1 MTRPTTPSRWTALA
15 FDGDNTY
22 ARDDVVGSLGPYAV
36 YEADETV
43 TDSFDGDVVGQ
54 FNYKALYGVSKNQGN
69 TEFAIVR
76 TGSYSDYGFGGFIY
90 QRNVGV
96 ALPTSGQATYS
107 GDYAALRDFD
117 GAGGLQYATG
127 DMSIAIDFDDFNS
140 GDAVRGSVSNRR
152 IYDTAGNDVTND
164 VLDTIN
170 AANGASLTAIPSL
183 LFAVG
188 PGTLDDNGE
197 MQGSIVSTFVADDG
211 STVDF
216 EDGNFYAMMAG
227 DDAEEIV
234 GIVVVEGSLDD
245 VTARETGGFIV
256 YR

>member
-1 MTRPTTPSRWTALA
+1 
-15 FDGDNTY
+15 
-22 ARDDVVGSLGPYAV
+22 
-36 YEADETV
+36 
-43 TDSFDGDVVGQ
+43 
-54 FNYKALYGVSKNQGN
+54 
-69 TEFAIVR
+69 
-76 TGSYSDYGFGGFIY
+76 
-90 QRNVGV
+90 
-96 ALPTSGQATYS
+96 
-107 GDYAALRDFD
+107 
-117 GAGGLQYATG
+117 
-127 DMSIAIDFDDFNS
+127 MSIAIDFDDFNS